1 MFNKFIINI
10 FSNCVSNEAIF
21 CDKKDCP
28 KLNKKIKNTFF
39 VCFHLY
45 CFLSRWL
52 LWFYKD
58 IAALTKK
65 NAKIS
70 WADLHQFNTQ
80 QMSVYLWWII
90 REPDTINIYFTLIY
104 TFLKLS
110 AEENLECMIYFVK
123 IMTYTVLRILE
134 NLHTLICH

>member
-21 CDKKDCP
+21 CDNKDCP
-28 KLNKKIKNTFF
+28 KLNKKIMNTVF
-39 VCFHLY
+39 VGFHLF

-52 LWFYKD
+52 LSFYKD
-58 IAALTKK
+58 IAVLTKK

-70 WADLHQFNTQ
+70 WADLRQFNTQ
-80 QMSVYLWWII
+80 QMSVHLWWIR

-104 TFLKLS
+104 TFWKFI

-123 IMTYTVLRILE
+123 IMTYTVLPKS
-134 NLHTLICH
+134 